1 MTHEEPSQ
9 EDDSGRELPSRS
21 PSGESP
27 TLSFRSGG
35 WVILA
40 AGVISLGLILWAVSG
55 VIFGDRPIGDGTNLE
70 SYGFTLDELE
80 VPRGSLAASGNSRDF
95 LQVYEN
101 PSKILGKDL
110 MTYNSENRRPWLV
123 TRDRVVGVVVN
134 GEACAYPVRCLNAH
148 EIIHDTLGGVPIT
161 VTYSPFADAPVVL
174 RNETGEGRI
183 DHGVSGLLCNSA
195 LLTYDRNQEDPVLY
209 SPLLGKSINQSG
221 ASKTLEKMP
230 DVTLCSWRDWLEAH
244 PETSLVMAEEDSN
257 RRYKAFSYLRY
268 FNDLSDSLKYPVLPL
283 PGMTGTDVDLP
294 RLKARVV
301 EVTVGDE
308 RRIWP
313 LTMLVEA
320 LEENGTDEGSIL
332 LTQGGAELEFVIRKL
347 PQSAIV
353 KAPEGSRIRTE
364 PRLFFASWAANPKTA
379 GIELVRTLP
388 EDAVVIPRTAP
399 RSPNGY

>member
-1 MTHEEPSQ
+1 MTEERTQ
-9 EDDSGRELPSRS
+9 ETTSDRGDHAVGQG
-21 PSGESP
+21 GESP
-27 TLSFRSGG
+27 TLSFKSGG

-40 AGVISLGLILWAVSG
+40 AGLISLGLILWAISG
-55 VIFGDRPIGDGTNLE
+55 VIIGDRPIGDGTNLE
-70 SYGFTLDELE
+70 SYGFSLEDLE

-101 PSKILGKDL
+101 PNKILGSDL

-123 TRDRVVGVVVN
+123 TRDRVVGVVLN

-148 EIIHDTLGGVPIT
+148 EVIHDTLGGMPIT

-174 RNETGEGRI
+174 INRDDEDRI

-195 LLTYDRNQEDPVLY
+195 LITYDRNQEDPVLY
-209 SPLLGKSINQSG
+209 SPILGRSINRSG
-221 ASKTLEKMP
+221 ASEVLEKAE
-230 DVTLCSWRDWLEAH
+230 DVTLCSWRDWLESH
-244 PETSLVMAEEDSN
+244 PDTTLVMAEEDSN

-283 PGMTGTDVDLP
+283 PGMSGTDIGLP

-301 EVTVGDE
+301 EVTAGGE

-313 LTMLVEA
+313 LTLMVEA
-320 LEENGTDEGSIL
+320 LEKQGTDEGTIRVK
-332 LTQGGAELEFVIRKL
+332 QGDVELDFIIRKL
-347 PQSAIV
+347 PQSALV
-353 KAPEGSRIRTE
+353 KAVDGSPIRTE
-364 PRLFFASWAANPKTA
+364 PRLFFASWAAHPKTA
-379 GIELVRTLP
+379 GMELVRTLP
-388 EDAVVIPRTAP
+388 GDAVITPRTAP

>member
-1 MTHEEPSQ
+1 MTDEQNQ
-9 EDDSGRELPSRS
+9 ET
-21 PSGESP
+21 PSGQKNATVTPGGEPP
-27 TLSFRSGG
+27 TLSFKSGG

-40 AGVISLGLILWAVSG
+40 AGLISLGLILWAISG
-55 VIFGDRPIGDGTNLE
+55 VIIGDRPIGDGTNLQ
-70 SYGFTLDELE
+70 SYGFTLEELE

-101 PSKILGKDL
+101 PNKILGKDL

-148 EIIHDTLGGVPIT
+148 EVIHDTLGGTPIT

-174 RNETGEGRI
+174 FNENGEDRI
-183 DHGVSGLLCNSA
+183 NHGVSGLLCNSA
-195 LLTYDRNQEDPVLY
+195 LLTYDRDQEDPVLY
-209 SPLLGKSINQSG
+209 SPILGRSINRSG
-221 ASKTLEKMP
+221 ASEILKKVD
-230 DVTLCSWRDWLEAH
+230 DVTLCTWRDWLESH
-244 PETSLVMAEEDSN
+244 PETTLVMAEEDSN

-283 PGMTGTDVDLP
+283 PGMTGAEADLP

-301 EVTVGDE
+301 EVTAGGE

-313 LTMLVEA
+313 LTLMVEA
-320 LEENGTDEGSIL
+320 LEEQGTDEGRIRVR
-332 LTQGGAELEFVIRKL
+332 QGDADLEFIIRKL
-347 PQSAIV
+347 PQTAMV
-353 KAPEGSRIRTE
+353 TTMDGSDIRTE
-364 PRLFFASWAANPKTA
+364 PRLFFASWAAHPKTA
-379 GIELVRTLP
+379 GMELVRTLP
-388 EDAVVIPRTAP
+388 DDAVVIPRTAP

>member
-1 MTHEEPSQ
+1 MPRTPE
-9 EDDSGRELPSRS
+9 
-21 PSGESP
+21 GESP
-27 TLSFRSGG
+27 TLSFKSGG
-35 WVILA
+35 WVVLA
-40 AGVISLGLILWAVSG
+40 AALISLGLIFWAISG
-55 VIFGDRPIGDGTNLE
+55 VIFGDRPIGDGSNLE
-70 SYGFTLDELE
+70 SYGFSLEDLD

-95 LQVYEN
+95 LQVYEDPN
-101 PSKILGKDL
+101 KILGRDL

-148 EIIHDTLGGVPIT
+148 EIIHDTLGGVPIV

-174 RNETGEGRI
+174 ENEEGEGGI
-183 DHGVSGLLCNSA
+183 NHGVSGLLCNSA
-195 LLTYDRNQEDPVLY
+195 LITYDRAQEDPVLY
-209 SPLLGKSINQSG
+209 SPLLGRSINRSG
-221 ASKTLEKMP
+221 APERLKKVA
-230 DVTLCSWRDWLEAH
+230 DVTLCTWRDWLENH
-244 PETSLVMAEEDSN
+244 PDTSLVMAEENSN

-283 PGMTGTDVDLP
+283 PGMVGRDVELP

-301 EVTVGDE
+301 DVTAGGE

-313 LTMLVEA
+313 LTLLVQA
-320 LEENGTDEGSIL
+320 LEEETGTDEGTIQVS
-332 LTQGGAELEFVIRKL
+332 QGDAQLEFIIRKL

-353 KAPEGSRIRTE
+353 KSVDGSPIRTE

-379 GIELVRTLP
+379 GTELVRTLP
-388 EDAVVIPRTAP
+388 EDARITPRTTA